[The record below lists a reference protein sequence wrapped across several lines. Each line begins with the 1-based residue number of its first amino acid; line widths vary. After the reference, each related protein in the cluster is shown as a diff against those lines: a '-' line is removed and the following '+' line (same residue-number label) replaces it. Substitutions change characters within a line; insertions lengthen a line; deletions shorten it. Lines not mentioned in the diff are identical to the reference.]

1 MATLHFKDTEEFW
14 KNNVGS
20 EFSEEFAVGAE
31 ATGVRLAHF
40 VMSDDPN
47 DMEAPLASIFY
58 MRPNFVLPKHD
69 HDCHRV
75 EVVIDGS
82 VRIGDKI
89 LRAGDVSVSRPGE
102 AYGPHIAGPTGV
114 LTVEIFSRQK
124 GLAPNTHVEKWT
136 DEARAEGAKFQAAVD
151 LFRAARGKK

>member
-1 MATLHFKDTEEFW
+1 MATLHFKDTEEYW
-14 KNNVGS
+14 RDNVGS

-40 VMSDDPN
+40 VMSDDKD

-69 HDCHRV
+69 HDCYRV
-75 EVVIDGS
+75 EVVIEGS

-124 GLAPNTHVEKWT
+124 GLAPNTHVETWT
-136 DEARAEGAKFQAAVD
+136 EEALAEGAKFQAAVEA
-151 LFRAARGKK
+151 FRTIRSKK

>member
-1 MATLHFKDTEEFW
+1 LATLHFKDTEDYW

-20 EFSEEFAVGAE
+20 EFSEEFAVGSE
-31 ATGVRLAHF
+31 AVGVRLAHF
-40 VMSDDPN
+40 VMSDDKN
-47 DMEAPLASIFY
+47 DMEAPLASMFY

-69 HDCHRV
+69 HDCYRV
-75 EVVIDGS
+75 EVVIEGS

-102 AYGPHIAGPTGV
+102 AYGPHIAGPTGA

-124 GLAPNTHVEKWT
+124 GLAPNTHVDEWT
-136 DEARAEGAKFQAAVD
+136 EEALAEGAKFQAAVET
-151 LFRAARGKK
+151 LRAARGKK

>member
-1 MATLHFKDTEEFW
+1 LATLHFKDTEEFW

-20 EFSEEFAVGAE
+20 EFSEEFAVGSE
-31 ATGVRLAHF
+31 AVGVRLAHF
-40 VMSDDPN
+40 VMSDDKN

-69 HDCHRV
+69 HDCYRV

-82 VRIGDKI
+82 LRIGDKV
-89 LRAGDVSVSRPGE
+89 LSAGDVSVSRPGE

-124 GLAPNTHVEKWT
+124 GLAPNTHIESWT
-136 DEARAEGAKFQAAVD
+136 EEAKAEGTRFQAAVD
-151 LFRAARGKK
+151 ALRAARGKK